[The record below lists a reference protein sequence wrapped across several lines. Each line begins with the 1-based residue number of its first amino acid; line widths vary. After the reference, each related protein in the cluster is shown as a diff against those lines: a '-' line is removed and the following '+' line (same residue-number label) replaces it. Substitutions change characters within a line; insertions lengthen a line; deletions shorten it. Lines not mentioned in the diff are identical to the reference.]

1 MELCKKNGDPAVEE
15 TKKLN
20 EKLKDKGVL
29 VGIDGYLYNVL
40 KIKPSLCI
48 SAEDIDFVVD

>member
-1 MELCKKNGDPAVEE
+1 MELVNKKGFPGVEE

-20 EKLKDKGVL
+20 EKLKEKGVF

-48 SAEDIDFVVD
+48 TKEDIDFIVE